1 MMRYSVQH
9 RDKIFVK
16 GYEFLSFAE
25 NMGKII
31 GKDISKNFSS
41 KYGQKCLDHSKQSAT
56 EAIRSTSKRVTQKTE
71 ECP

>member
-16 GYEFLSFAE
+16 GYEFFTLAKD
-25 NMGKII
+25 MGNII
-31 GKDISKNFSS
+31 GKDKSKNFNS
-41 KYGQKCLDHSKQSAT
+41 KYGQKCLDHSKQSAA